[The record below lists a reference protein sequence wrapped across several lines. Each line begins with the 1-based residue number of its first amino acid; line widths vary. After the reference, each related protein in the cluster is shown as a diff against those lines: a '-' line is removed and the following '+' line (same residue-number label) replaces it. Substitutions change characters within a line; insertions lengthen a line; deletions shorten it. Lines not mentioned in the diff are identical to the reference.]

1 MPERKQWK
9 ENTLQVNQIL
19 NVRGN
24 SLGITVEDQNQRNKA
39 RNTKNHTRIAKDKK
53 QRNLVEFTFWVSKKG
68 EQCHEMSQSKQRNEV
83 ELL

>member
-24 SLGITVEDQNQRNKA
+24 SLGITVEDQN
-39 RNTKNHTRIAKDKK
+39 
-53 QRNLVEFTFWVSKKG
+53 
-68 EQCHEMSQSKQRNEV
+68 
-83 ELL
+83 